1 MHFAGG
7 MVYCQ
12 LVKVISLLVQ
22 TTPDICTSI
31 HLRLHARTQGHDRD
45 EITREASFKS
55 DMFVKS

>member
-1 MHFAGG
+1 

-22 TTPDICTSI
+22 TIPDICTSI

-45 EITREASFKS
+45 EIMRGILQ
-55 DMFVKS
+55 VRYVC